1 MNDTDRFLKQQLKWE
16 REQLKEAKE
25 FLRSTEG
32 SPYVTCSGSED
43 LGYRQGRV
51 NLLQSLLKEWREHL
65 A

>member
-1 MNDTDRFLKQQLKWE
+1 MNETDRFLKQQLKLE

-32 SPYVTCSGSED
+32 SPYATCSGSED
-43 LGYRQGRV
+43 LGYRKGRV
-51 NLLQSLLKEWREHL
+51 DLLQRLLKKWRKHL